1 MRFCK
6 ALVALA
12 IFSLFAAPFAAHAAP
27 TVSFKAPADG
37 QTVSGSLRQSGACEV
52 AGSSINTSASV
63 GSKTAAPYQCDIDT
77 ANFADGSC
85 TLMAVA
91 TDKVGATSST
101 QRPPTI
107 ERTSTPVAASDII
120 ARASRA
126 NSARAPTHSLQQTR
140 LQTAAGIGPRRRR

>member
-1 MRFCK
+1 
-6 ALVALA
+6 
-12 IFSLFAAPFAAHAAP
+12 
-27 TVSFKAPADG
+27 
-37 QTVSGSLRQSGACEV
+37 
-52 AGSSINTSASV
+52 
-63 GSKTAAPYQCDIDT
+63 
-77 ANFADGSC
+77 
-85 TLMAVA
+85 MAVA

-120 ARASRA
+120 ARASCA